1 MRQGCDRRRQGVW
14 AKVCAALG
22 ILLALVMCSRSARA
36 EVMDLPATAT
46 EPGVVIVP
54 AEGPGPHRV
63 RVVLHGM
70 CGNAAN
76 ICRYFAGDF
85 SKDEHLIC
93 PRASARCDG
102 GGASWPQVGFSDQIE
117 KAVARAVQALGN
129 GATVDESHGRTL
141 VGYSLGAYRALELA
155 HHAGGKYPR
164 VMLIGA
170 RIAANQKLLR
180 DNGVTRLLLSA
191 GAFDMTHDQMRRES
205 QRLAKG
211 GMNARFLDLGQVGHQ
226 FTPGIRDY
234 LAQALS
240 WLDEE

>member
-1 MRQGCDRRRQGVW
+1 MRQGRLRRSGVW
-14 AKVCAALG
+14 AKVCAAFG
-22 ILLALVMCSRSARA
+22 ILVALLVCARTARA
-36 EVMDLPATAT
+36 EVIELAETAT

-70 CGNAAN
+70 CGSPTN

-102 GGASWPQVGFSDQIE
+102 GGSSWPQVGFSEQIE
-117 KAVARAVQALGN
+117 KAVARAELALGD
-129 GATVDESHGRTL
+129 AVDESHGRTL

-155 HHAGGKYPR
+155 HHAAGKYPR

-170 RIAANQKLLR
+170 KIAANQKLLR
-180 DNGVTRLLLSA
+180 ENGVTRLLLSA

-211 GMNARFLDLGQVGHQ
+211 GMTARFLDLGQVGHQ
-226 FTPGIRDY
+226 FTPGIREY